1 VGRRIGGGR
10 DYGGGLAG
18 RESKVRFPLI
28 AFVVVFLPPL
38 LIVWLFLKNWF
49 FRSALAHGFR
59 WQGDGVAS
67 AHSAPPTNQ
76 PLVPF
81 PIKGLKLTIPG

>member
-1 VGRRIGGGR
+1 MRKLACLSGGGANGDLVGRRIGGGR

-49 FRSALAHGFR
+49 F
-59 WQGDGVAS
+59 
-67 AHSAPPTNQ
+67 
-76 PLVPF
+76 
-81 PIKGLKLTIPG
+81 